1 MRGPFP
7 FSQWKRSAMSD
18 KTSRS
23 RENAQTY
30 VLVAIVAAASLYLL
44 LARVWELP
52 APFPSRFWNA
62 LATFAILGIVSDSL
76 SFKIPVARV
85 TTSVGFVPFI
95 ASVAL
100 FNHPWPMAVAGVTAL
115 VVDAFVRHKPAVR
128 VAFNTAQYM
137 LATGLASL
145 VYSRLGGSV
154 SLDTFDLTLIPFAG
168 LVVTFFV
175 VNKGSVSLAVSFSN
189 GLSVREAWGRIGK
202 DAIGTDLFSST
213 LAALLVFLYVKLQ
226 LLGIAV
232 LVFPW
237 FLLRQL
243 YQMNLLLQEELEEK
257 LELMVKSM
265 EARDPYTS
273 GHSRRVS
280 EYALAIA
287 RDLKFSA
294 DELDGIKRA
303 ALLHDV
309 GKIYEE
315 FAPLLRKEGK
325 LSAEEMMTMRTHVVR
340 SAQLVAT
347 AGRLR
352 GAVEGMIRH
361 HHENFDG
368 TGYPDG
374 LTGEEIPIGARIIMI
389 ADTIDAM
396 TTDRPYRKAMPL
408 ARAVEE
414 LEKYA
419 GRQFDPGLV
428 KVAAKSAGIRRLLGL
443 DQRIHAD
450 APEPSRAARPAWAQ
464 RIAH

>member
-1 MRGPFP
+1 
-7 FSQWKRSAMSD
+7 MSN
-18 KTSRS
+18 SGRQRFES
-23 RENAQTY
+23 AQTY
-30 VLVAIVAAASLYLL
+30 LFVGLVAAASLWLL
-44 LARVWELP
+44 ISNLPEPYVP
-52 APFPSRFWNA
+52 APWPSKFWNA
-62 LATFAILGIVSDSL
+62 LATFTIIGIVSDSL

-85 TTSVGFVPFI
+85 TTSVGFIPFI

-100 FNHPWPMAVAGVTAL
+100 FPQPWPMVIAGATAL
-115 VVDAFVRHKPAVR
+115 VVDGFVRHKPAVR
-128 VAFNTAQYM
+128 VVFNTAQFM

-145 VYSRLGGSV
+145 VYTRLGGFA
-154 SLDTFDLTLIPFAG
+154 SLDAFDFSFIPFAC
-168 LVVTFFV
+168 LVGTFFV
-175 VNKGSVSLAVSFSN
+175 VNKGSVALAVSVSS
-189 GLSVREAWGRIGK
+189 GVSLRESWGMIGK
-202 DAIGTDLFSST
+202 DALGTDLFSST
-213 LAALLVFLYVKLQ
+213 LALLLAFLYVKLQ
-226 LLGIAV
+226 LVGIAV
-232 LVFPW
+232 LVFPL
-237 FLLRQL
+237 FLVRQL
-243 YQMNLLLQEELEEK
+243 YQMNVQLTEELEEK

-287 RDLKFSA
+287 RELKLSAEDL
-294 DELDGIKRA
+294 DNVKRA

-325 LSAEEMMTMRTHVVR
+325 LTVEEMMTMRTHVVR

-374 LTGEEIPIGARIIMI
+374 LAGDEIPVGARIIMI

-396 TTDRPYRKAMPL
+396 TSDRPYRKAMSL
-408 ARAVEE
+408 ERTVEE
-414 LEKYA
+414 LEKYS

-428 KVAAKSAGIRRLLGL
+428 KVAAKSAGIRRLLGA
-443 DQRIHAD
+443 DQRIQAGG
-450 APEPSRAARPAWAQ
+450 PEPSRAARPAWAPRLAQ
-464 RIAH
+464 

>member
-1 MRGPFP
+1 
-7 FSQWKRSAMSD
+7 MSD
-18 KTSRS
+18 SGSQK
-23 RENAQTY
+23 RENPQTY
-30 VLVAIVAAASLYLL
+30 VLVSIVAAASLYLL
-44 LARVWELP
+44 FARAWELP
-52 APFPSRFWNA
+52 APFPSRLWNA
-62 LATFAILGIVSDSL
+62 VATFAIIGIVSDSL

-85 TTSVGFVPFI
+85 TTSVGFIPFI
-95 ASVAL
+95 ASAVL
-100 FNHPWPMAVAGVTAL
+100 FPHPWPMVIAGVTAL
-115 VVDAFVRHKPAVR
+115 VVDLFVRHRPTVR
-128 VAFNTAQYM
+128 VVFNTAQYM

-145 VYSRLGGSV
+145 VYSRLGGFV
-154 SLDTFDLTLIPFAG
+154 NLDAFDVTLIPFAG

-175 VNKGSVSLAVSFSN
+175 LNKGSVSLAVSVSN
-189 GLSVREAWGRIGK
+189 GLSVRETWGRIGK
-202 DAIGTDLFSST
+202 DAIGIDLFTST
-213 LAALLVFLYVKLQ
+213 LAPLLAFLYVKLQ

-232 LVFPW
+232 LVFPL
-237 FLLRQL
+237 FVLRQL
-243 YQMNLLLQEELEEK
+243 YQMNLLLQAELEEK

-287 RDLKFSA
+287 RELKFSA
-294 DELDGIKRA
+294 EELDSIKQA

-325 LSAEEMMTMRTHVVR
+325 LTPEEMMTMQTHVVR

-347 AGRLR
+347 AGKFR
-352 GAVEGMIRH
+352 GAVEAMIRH

-374 LTGEEIPIGARIIMI
+374 IADDQIPIGARIIMI

-396 TTDRPYRKAMPL
+396 TTDRPYRKAMSL

-419 GRQFDPGLV
+419 GRQFDPSLV
-428 KVAAKSAGIRRLLGL
+428 KVAAKSAGIRRLLGA
-443 DQRIHAD
+443 DQRSQVGG
-450 APEPSRAARPAWAQ
+450 PEPSRAARPAWAQ
-464 RIAH
+464 RLAH